1 MYELERNRENNH
13 RIKKLE
19 VIFNWLISSI
29 DFIWQDLLSHLF
41 LFTSSSSP
49 MSKLLDSSADSSSYT
64 AFFFFGFLAAG
75 AFADLVDELTF
86 SDFFLFTTPA
96 LTSSSPAADALAPP
110 LYISNEL
117 I

>member
-1 MYELERNRENNH
+1 
-13 RIKKLE
+13 
-19 VIFNWLISSI
+19 
-29 DFIWQDLLSHLF
+29 
-41 LFTSSSSP
+41 

-96 LTSSSPAADALAPP
+96 LTSCSPAAAPLAPT
-110 LYISNEL
+110 LLSKNEL
-117 I
+117 ILI